1 MKAYPEESGD
11 VHEDYPVKIDL
22 GKEVDDYPS
31 PCEMA
36 SKNPKNPKNGKK
48 RTVYPCLYL
57 SGVEGLEDVPKEG
70 HAIITFKRISMTV
83 RDRNGEQDNS
93 VELEIEDIHFQSK
106 TKEDEN
112 EDIAEGM
119 KRLME
124 EQEEESEEEED

>member
-11 VHEDYPVKIDL
+11 VHEDYPVKIEL
-22 GKEVDDYPS
+22 GKEVDDYQ
-31 PCEMA
+31 CEMA
-36 SKNPKNPKNGKK
+36 SPKHEKGKK
-48 RTVYPCLYL
+48 RTVYPYLYL
-57 SGVEGLEDVPKEG
+57 NGVEGIEDVPKEG
-70 HAIITFKRISMTV
+70 HAIITFKRTSMTV

-124 EQEEESEEEED
+124 EQEEESEDEED

>member
-1 MKAYPEESGD
+1 
-11 VHEDYPVKIDL
+11 
-22 GKEVDDYPS
+22 
-31 PCEMA
+31 
-36 SKNPKNPKNGKK
+36 
-48 RTVYPCLYL
+48 
-57 SGVEGLEDVPKEG
+57 
-70 HAIITFKRISMTV
+70 MTV